1 MMTENLPYTD
11 AASLMSNTQVTSNLS
26 KWLDVDIL
34 NFTLNY
40 PAGYTIS
47 SDLWK
52 WMNLRY
58 DETSFWGCFK
68 NLFSGGKNMLVSGKG

>member
-47 SDLWK
+47 SDLK
-52 WMNLRY
+52 M
-58 DETSFWGCFK
+58 DEFGIR
-68 NLFSGGKNMLVSGKG
+68 